1 MEEDCC
7 LMLICMSVKYWNVKG
22 KDLSS
27 RHLIN
32 TAGQKVLI
40 IFSSKHDFML
50 LTKMVCVFILFL
62 SKGVDLHHFDQL
74 CHDMSPAI
82 TWTTA
87 TENILHDT
95 VSLICRYIPNSQLE
109 VFFWFFD
116 DSGQVM

>member
-27 RHLIN
+27 CHVIN

-40 IFSSKHDFML
+40 FFPSKHDFVL

-74 CHDMSPAI
+74 CHDMS
-82 TWTTA
+82 
-87 TENILHDT
+87 L
-95 VSLICRYIPNSQLE
+95 QLAGPKLQRTSFMTPYLLCLDIFQIHNWKL
-109 VFFWFFD
+109 FFCCFF
-116 DSGQVM
+116 